1 MACGIT
7 PALPWRSLS
16 PGILPDS
23 LVQGAVRL
31 ARLERLVD
39 TLPSASAAVRLLH
52 AQPAQRTPGRKAAD
66 RPGVTRHPVAG
77 IQATILRFNAA
88 MDRIPPAEPGRRL
101 MEEALNG
108 ADSVMAES
116 RDWVRNLRV
125 REEILNS
132 LPEAFRLA
140 GKQLFGEN

>member
-1 MACGIT
+1 
-7 PALPWRSLS
+7 
-16 PGILPDS
+16 
-23 LVQGAVRL
+23 
-31 ARLERLVD
+31 
-39 TLPSASAAVRLLH
+39 
-52 AQPAQRTPGRKAAD
+52 
-66 RPGVTRHPVAG
+66 
-77 IQATILRFNAA
+77 
-88 MDRIPPAEPGRRL
+88 